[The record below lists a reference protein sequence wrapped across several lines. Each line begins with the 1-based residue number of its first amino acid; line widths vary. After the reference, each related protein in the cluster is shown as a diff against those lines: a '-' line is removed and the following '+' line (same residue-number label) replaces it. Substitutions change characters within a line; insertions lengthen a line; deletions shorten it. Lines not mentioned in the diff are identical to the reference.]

1 MVAPRLSPFIFGL
14 TASLVFPLGGCLG
27 TTDRGKAPSPQ
38 ALPVQLQTLESTPI
52 TESSEF
58 VGTLIAS
65 EFVELAPQING
76 RILKIYANYGQMVK
90 KNDPILLLNPIQQQE
105 DVNAAVGNLDV
116 QRANLSGSEA
126 DVRNIQAQR
135 DGAQAFVLNQEAN
148 VANTIANYANA
159 QETLKTKEADLKRAQ
174 SNLRLAQINYKRSD
188 FLVRTGVQPQQDLD
202 NKTTD
207 LQDAQANVEA
217 ASKTVAAAQ
226 ASVSAAQ
233 ASIKASRASLSQSR
247 ENLRSLEQQV
257 AVARAAV
264 AAQRAAISQAQGQLG
279 STAQNLIFNRVL
291 APIDGEVGTI
301 TPKVG
306 DYLRQGESFTTVTNN
321 KVMEMNINVPLERSG
336 QLRLGLPVKI
346 VRPDGTEGTAG
357 EISFI
362 SPTVNQSA
370 QAILVKVIFPNKG
383 DLRNNQ
389 YVKVRIV
396 WNRQPGLLIPTSAIT
411 AIGAQK
417 FVFVAQSQG
426 ENPDSRQLTARQTP
440 VTLGE
445 IYGQDYQVLSGVKAG
460 DQVAVSRILELR
472 DGVPIKKQSL
482 TPTSAESKVQEP
494 TTAN

>member
-1 MVAPRLSPFIFGL
+1 
-14 TASLVFPLGGCLG
+14 
-27 TTDRGKAPSPQ
+27 
-38 ALPVQLQTLESTPI
+38 
-52 TESSEF
+52 
-58 VGTLIAS
+58 
-65 EFVELAPQING
+65 
-76 RILKIYANYGQMVK
+76 
-90 KNDPILLLNPIQQQE
+90 
-105 DVNAAVGNLDV
+105 
-116 QRANLSGSEA
+116 
-126 DVRNIQAQR
+126 
-135 DGAQAFVLNQEAN
+135 
-148 VANTIANYANA
+148 
-159 QETLKTKEADLKRAQ
+159 
-174 SNLRLAQINYKRSD
+174 
-188 FLVRTGVQPQQDLD
+188 LVRTGVQPQQDLD

-257 AVARAAV
+257 AVARAGV
-264 AAQRAAISQAQGQLG
+264 VAQRAAISQAEGQLG
-279 STAQNLIFNRVL
+279 STAQNLIFNRVV

-346 VRPDGTEGTAG
+346 VRPDGSEGTAG

-417 FVFVAQSQG
+417 FVFVAQSKG
-426 ENPDSRQLTARQTP
+426 EKPDSTQLTARQTP
-440 VTLGE
+440 VTLGG
-445 IYGQDYQVLSGVKAG
+445 IHGQDYQVLSGVREG

-482 TPTSAESKVQEP
+482 TPTSAGSNAQES
-494 TTAN
+494 TMAN